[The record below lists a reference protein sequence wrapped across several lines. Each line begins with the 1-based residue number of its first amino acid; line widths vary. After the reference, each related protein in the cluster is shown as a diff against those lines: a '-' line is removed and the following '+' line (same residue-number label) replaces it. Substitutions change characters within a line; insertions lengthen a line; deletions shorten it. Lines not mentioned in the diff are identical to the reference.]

1 MVKNLL
7 KILILS
13 FLINKG
19 YADEIEEIREKI
31 NELKKEIQKLESLI
45 NKNDLKETPRINQ
58 WVEPVMGWEFDYE
71 NNIVYVVDNNGTHHS
86 ANVGIGTNNPL
97 GRLHIV
103 GDFYNQG
110 FEGSK
115 SNYTPEVNWNDINSL
130 TINTHGSGEDSS
142 VVLIFAHVQFPGA
155 AGVTYFYI
163 RVIREDGIVVGTA
176 IGGGS
181 NNTPFGAT
189 LVTFDHPLCGSHT
202 YTLQSSI
209 SSYSGY
215 QFFIVEI
222 KR

>member
-115 SNYTPEVNWNDINSL
+115 SNYDPGVTWYDINSI

-142 VVLIFAHVQFPGA
+142 VVLIFAHVQDVAAPGA
-155 AGVTYFYI
+155 EGFYI
-163 RVIREDGIVVGTA
+163 KVTRDGQTIGVA
-176 IGGGS
+176 SGGGS
-181 NNTPFGAT
+181 RNFPMGAT
-189 LVTFDHPLCGSHT
+189 LVTFDNPPAGTHT
-202 YTLQSSI
+202 YTLQSSRNV
-209 SSYSGY
+209 YSGY